1 MAHDA
6 RYHRLVQQRF
16 GVLVLAAA
24 VLAGG
29 CSREPAAEPQAPA
42 GVTVTV
48 ATARMEAIR
57 DVVSAA
63 GMIVPS
69 TGADFTVMSPEL
81 ARILEIPKGEGELVA
96 QNDVLVKLEI
106 PTLVQDLAARQVE
119 LAEVT
124 TRLAKAKEELARL
137 QILYDKGLLP
147 RVQYES
153 ARGDVTSAESAVS
166 HATTLMAVVKAQ
178 EDRAIIRARFAGLIV
193 KVWRAVGDT
202 VTGGANDPI
211 LRFIDPSRVQV
222 SILLSI
228 AEVARVTP
236 GLKARIQTG
245 GGAPLD
251 AIVATRTTPADASA
265 MSVDVRLNTT
275 MPLALP
281 VDTPV
286 QAEITVDE
294 RASTLVIPVGALL
307 RDGSGSF
314 VYVAGDDNKAH
325 RKNVS
330 VGLSTRTM
338 AEITSGLT
346 AGDRVILTG
355 LADVNDGVDIV
366 ISRAGASGG

>member
-1 MAHDA
+1 M
-6 RYHRLVQQRF
+6 QQRF
-16 GVLVLAAA
+16 AVLVLAAA

-42 GVTVTV
+42 GVAVTV
-48 ATARMEAIR
+48 ASARMEAIR

-69 TGADFTVMSPEL
+69 IGADFTVTAPEL
-81 ARILEIPKGEGELVA
+81 ARILEIPKGEGEVVA

-106 PTLVQDLAARQVE
+106 PSLIQELANREVE
-119 LAEVT
+119 LSEAT
-124 TRLAKAKEELARL
+124 TRVAKAKQELARL

-147 RVQYES
+147 RVQYEA
-153 ARGDVTSAESAVS
+153 ARADVNSAESALS
-166 HATTLMAVVKAQ
+166 HATNLMAAVKAQ
-178 EDRAIIRARFAGLIV
+178 EDRAVIRARFGGLIV
-193 KVWRAVGDT
+193 KVWRAAGDT

-211 LRFIDPSRVQV
+211 LRIIDPSRVQV

-236 GLKARIQTG
+236 GLKARVQTG
-245 GGAPLD
+245 GGAPLE

-265 MSVDVRLNTT
+265 MTVDVRLNTT
-275 MPLALP
+275 VPLALP

-286 QAEITVDE
+286 QVEITVDE
-294 RASTLVIPVGALL
+294 RASALVIPVGALL

-330 VGLSTRTM
+330 VGLSTRTI
-338 AEITSGLT
+338 AEITSGLS

-355 LADVNDGVDIV
+355 LADVNDGVDIL
-366 ISRAGASGG
+366 IGRGGASGG